1 MAESHP
7 TNEQKFGLPYWMD
20 RVLEEHAK
28 VSGSLHSDAIHDLRT
43 SLRRCIS
50 IAEIMEDLDPG
61 FDWKAVRKLGRQT
74 FQRIG
79 ALRDTQV
86 LMKWIE
92 KLGEKGEASTE
103 VFLEVLKKKQEQ
115 DKIETRAAIREFDR
129 KQWRAFRK
137 VSAKHYRHMV
147 LNRLACESV
156 LLEIWESMRDL
167 NRRAQ
172 RSRSLIAY
180 HRLRVGL
187 KKFRYAVENL
197 LPTMYAGWAPDLKSL
212 QDSLGD
218 IHDLTVLDQLLVKHR
233 GLVEEPVFTAWREKV
248 EKERSSRL
256 QQYRAKMSART
267 SLLRI
272 WREGLPAEK
281 DLRSIGLARLAEWG
295 CFATPDFPRVRRMA
309 RLSLQIYDGLA
320 NCGLMGKDPQMEE
333 RFILQAAA
341 LLQETGKFKKSK
353 AYHKE
358 SYRMIRKISPPPG
371 WSKSDLELVALV
383 ARFHRRALPYPNH
396 AKLRVYELPL
406 RQSLI
411 RLAAI
416 LRMANAFHAK
426 RFKTIRRLH
435 VENGPGYLVLRA
447 EGFQDR
453 DAIDSKV
460 SAARRFL
467 EFVFQG
473 SVHILA
479 PGTRMMVPRS
489 IRTAT
494 RSDAA

>member
-1 MAESHP
+1 MAQSHP
-7 TNEQKFGLPYWMD
+7 TTENKFGLSYWMD
-20 RVLEEHAK
+20 RVLEEHSK
-28 VSGSLHSDAIHDLRT
+28 TGGSLQPDAIHDLRT
-43 SLRRCIS
+43 SLRRSIL
-50 IAEIMEDLDPG
+50 IAELMEDLDPG
-61 FDWKAVRKLGRQT
+61 CDWKVMRKMGRQT

-86 LMKWIE
+86 LTKWIE
-92 KLGEKGEASTE
+92 KLGEKGEVSTDA
-103 VFLEVLKKKQEQ
+103 FLDVLKKKHDQ
-115 DKIETRAAIREFDR
+115 DKIDARAAVREFDR
-129 KQWRAFRK
+129 KQWRACRREC
-137 VSAKHYRHMV
+137 AKHHQHMV
-147 LNRLACESV
+147 SNGPACESV
-156 LLEIWESMRDL
+156 LLEIWESVRDL

-187 KKFRYAVENL
+187 KKFRYAVENF
-197 LPTMYAGWAPDLKSL
+197 LPSMYADWAPDLKIVQNL
-212 QDSLGD
+212 LGD
-218 IHDLTVLDQLLVKHR
+218 IHDLTLLDQMLVKHR

-248 EKERSSRL
+248 ANERSARL
-256 QQYRAKMSART
+256 QEYRAKMSSKS

-281 DLRSIGLARLAEWG
+281 DLRSIGLARLGEWA
-295 CFATPDFPRVRRMA
+295 FFVTPDFPRVSRMS

-320 NCGLMGKDPQMEE
+320 NCGLMGKYPQIEE
-333 RFILQAAA
+333 RFILQAAV
-341 LLQETGKFKKSK
+341 LLQETGKFKKTK
-353 AYHKE
+353 GYHKE

-371 WSKSDLELVALV
+371 WSKNDLEFVALV
-383 ARFHRRALPYPNH
+383 ARFHRRALPYPDH
-396 AKLRVYELPL
+396 AKLRLYELPL

-426 RFKTIRRLH
+426 RYKAIRRLH
-435 VENGPGYLVLRA
+435 VENGPGYLVIRA
-447 EGFQDR
+447 EGFQNR
-453 DAIDSKV
+453 DEIDPKV

-479 PGTRMMVPRS
+479 PGTRMMVPRM
-489 IRTAT
+489 IRAAKQN
-494 RSDAA
+494 DAA